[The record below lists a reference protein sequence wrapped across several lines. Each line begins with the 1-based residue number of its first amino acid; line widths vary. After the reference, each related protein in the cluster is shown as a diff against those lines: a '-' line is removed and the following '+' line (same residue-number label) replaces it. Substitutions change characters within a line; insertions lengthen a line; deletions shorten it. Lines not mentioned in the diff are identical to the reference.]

1 MSEKSHPKKSQ
12 QLGFVEKAISSGT
25 EISDF

>member
-12 QLGFVEKAISSGT
+12 PLGFVEKAILSGT
-25 EISDF
+25 EIADF